1 MVSGSTR
8 FPGTMIMLSRLVYAM
23 NWYNLS
29 PAVDVIAKDFNISF
43 ASTSLMFSLFLFGAG
58 AFQIPAGVLA
68 TRIGAKKVAMAGL
81 FLMAIAAIASAF
93 SPSYTVLI
101 ALRFVTGFAAAFF
114 FSSAIGILNELYGRD
129 ITKMVGIYNGF
140 FAIGGGIGIF
150 LFTPVVNTLGW
161 RYDSLL
167 AGISTLIVASITTI
181 SLPKSSVIGNF
192 DARKIIERLTDKTIW
207 LVALG
212 LDGLWGLNFTFS
224 EYFKS
229 YAIYIG
235 QPQIIAG
242 LMGGMILFLG
252 IFGGYFTGSM
262 RRYKPLHV
270 VTILTIFI
278 GTSVAVIPLLSGLW
292 IWLPVIVDGILAV
305 IVIST
310 EYGILIKLD
319 RDPRYVPLSLG
330 TVNSIQIGF
339 GSLVPFTFASLNVN
353 SYAPSWIFLGVL
365 AIAVLP
371 LLWIVLR
378 GRDVNT

>member
-181 SLPKSSVIGNF
+181 SLPKSSVQGNF

-262 RRYKPLHV
+262 RRYKPLHI